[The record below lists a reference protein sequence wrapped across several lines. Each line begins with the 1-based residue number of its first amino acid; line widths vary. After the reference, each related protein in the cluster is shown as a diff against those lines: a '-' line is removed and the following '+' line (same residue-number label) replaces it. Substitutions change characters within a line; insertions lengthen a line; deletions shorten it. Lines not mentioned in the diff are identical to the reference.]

1 MARSAILRHSVRLYG
16 TTEPESI
23 GQAVSSGSHP
33 PVQSGHRR
41 SHQPRPGRRAWDGGA
56 GGDGGAGSTPTPQ
69 YAMANWNKTVRS
81 QLYSRNPKWS
91 RTI

>member
-23 GQAVSSGSHP
+23 GQAVSSGFHP

-41 SHQPRPGRRAWDGGA
+41 SHQPRAGRRAWA
-56 GGDGGAGSTPTPQ
+56 EVISFISLMSLLPT
-69 YAMANWNKTVRS
+69 TVRLDWHAAMS
-81 QLYSRNPKWS
+81 
-91 RTI
+91 

>member
-23 GQAVSSGSHP
+23 GQAVSSGFHP

-41 SHQPRPGRRAWDGGA
+41 SRQPRPGRHAWGG
-56 GGDGGAGSTPTPQ
+56 G
-69 YAMANWNKTVRS
+69 V
-81 QLYSRNPKWS
+81 
-91 RTI
+91 